1 MTHIIL
7 MKLRVNDASKGK
19 PTSSRKLSRWLTCSF
34 IEDRFKLTWSFNDW
48 SSVLKLSSFLAL
60 WKRIIKLEI
69 INWINLALKINIL
82 NISLDLFMLPF
93 FLTSH
98 QVDYLLYERL
108 LISER
113 KLTMD
118 KFLIDRVVIQDDS
131 KYIYNDFGIFF
142 YLYEKIVFETYK
154 GLFHKNFLVNQASN
168 ARLLYNKHL
177 LISLMLSLN
186 LLYNI
191 LDLHLLIYH
200 Y

>member
-82 NISLDLFMLPF
+82 NISLDLFMQH
-93 FLTSH
+93 S
-98 QVDYLLYERL
+98 
-108 LISER
+108 
-113 KLTMD
+113 
-118 KFLIDRVVIQDDS
+118 
-131 KYIYNDFGIFF
+131 
-142 YLYEKIVFETYK
+142 YLYWNLHFYQKSTKHSHTGKSLSEALILGSTNPEYDKRLFIENYNLRTYFVHN
-154 GLFHKNFLVNQASN
+154 LFFSYCFDIQNNLCTHHV
-168 ARLLYNKHL
+168 
-177 LISLMLSLN
+177 LSL
-186 LLYNI
+186 
-191 LDLHLLIYH
+191 
-200 Y
+200 